1 MSEEQ
6 PETLTYHA
14 MLVAWGQFAQSIG
27 MIREIEAIEL
37 HQKTVDHSPQTKI
50 LEFFVA
56 ILAGLKH
63 LQELS
68 RSAHPID
75 QDQAVAKAWL
85 QAGWVDYSGASR
97 TLSGID
103 QAEADQIAKV
113 MQQITQPILAEEVM
127 QALKRSGWLV
137 YDGDLTDRPVSNT
150 STSYPG
156 VAYGHMGDGLHLGYQ
171 AALVSLHSSTY
182 GRFWLSV
189 VDHPGDTVSATQ
201 VEAMVQAA
209 EQRTGMR
216 PLRQADLLKERI
228 RALEAETRQIG
239 EEIAEHQKALVDSQA
254 QRVEIEAQLA
264 HQQEILAQSEANYQ
278 AKNRPERPY
287 SALAKARQKLAMW
300 QGRLERCQ
308 KKAVQQEKQLQA
320 HQQQE
325 VIAHL
330 WAVRLQQR
338 LQAFEADNQSNSYPI
353 QAVFRI
359 DAGFG
364 TRENVAWLIEMGYEV
379 YTKPYSDWLTPRL
392 KLETHAQTSWIRV
405 GSNAEM
411 VAWKNRAFADFPY
424 PLDVGLERF
433 YTGKTQRF
441 GTLLHFGQDPVTT
454 DLPTWF
460 HHYNARQVI
469 EAGIKEGKKV
479 FAMHHLNVRS
489 APAIFLQEQFAV
501 FAANFVRWAAR
512 WLREQCP
519 QLPDSALNSAQ
530 LGVKEQVLVAA
541 QISVWVIWQEQGYL
555 FRFTDQSFL
564 LADPFLFTTNGQFSW
579 LYRLLKMLFFDDE
592 STLLTDCT
600 NLR

>member
-1 MSEEQ
+1 MSEKQ
-6 PETLTYHA
+6 PDTLTHHA
-14 MLVAWGQFAQSIG
+14 MLVAWGQFAQNIG
-27 MIREIEAIEL
+27 MIRDIETVAL
-37 HQKTVDHSPQTKI
+37 HQKTVEHSPQTKV
-50 LEFFVA
+50 LEFFVV
-56 ILAGLKH
+56 ILAGLPH

-85 QAGWVDYSGASR
+85 QAGWADYSGVSR
-97 TLSGID
+97 TLSGIC

-113 MQQITQPILAEEVM
+113 LQQITQPILAEEVM
-127 QALKRSGWLV
+127 QALKRSGRLV

-171 AALVSLHSSTY
+171 AAMVSLHSPTY

-189 VDHPGDTVSATQ
+189 VEHPGDTVSCTQ
-201 VEAMVQAA
+201 AEAMVQAA

-216 PLRQADLLKERI
+216 PLRRTDLLKERI
-228 RALEAETRQIG
+228 RALEAETQQIQD
-239 EEIAEHQKALVDSQA
+239 EIAVHQKALADSQS
-254 QRVEIEAQLA
+254 QRVEMEVQLA
-264 HQQEILAQSEANYQ
+264 QQQEILTQSEADYQ
-278 AKNRPERPY
+278 AKHRPERPY

-300 QGRLERCQ
+300 QGRLERCE
-308 KKAVQQEKQLQA
+308 KKMVQQEKQLQA
-320 HQQQE
+320 HRQQE
-325 VIAHL
+325 AIAHMRT
-330 WAVRLQQR
+330 VRLQQR
-338 LQAFEADNQSNSYPI
+338 LQAFEADNQGNAFPI
-353 QAVFRI
+353 QAVFRM

-392 KLETHAQTSWIRV
+392 KLETDAQTNWIRV

-411 VAWKNRAFADFPY
+411 IAWKSRTFDDFPY
-424 PLDVGLERF
+424 ALDVGLERF

-441 GTLLHFGQDPVTT
+441 GTLIHFGQDPVTT

-469 EAGIKEGKKV
+469 EAGIKEGKNV
-479 FAMHHLNVRS
+479 FAMHHLKVRS

-519 QLPDSALNSAQ
+519 QLPDSWLSSHQ
-530 LGVKEQVLVAA
+530 PGVKEQVLVAA
-541 QISVWVIWQEQGYL
+541 HTSAWVIWHEQGCL
-555 FRFTDQSFL
+555 LRFTDQSLFAGRSL
-564 LADPFLFTTNGQFSW
+564 SIQNQWAVQLALPFTQNVVF
-579 LYRLLKMLFFDDE
+579 
-592 STLLTDCT
+592 
-600 NLR
+600 

>member
-1 MSEEQ
+1 MSEKQ
-6 PETLTYHA
+6 PETLTHHA
-14 MLVAWGQFAQSIG
+14 MLVAWGQFAQRIG
-27 MIREIEAIEL
+27 MIQEIEGVDL
-37 HQKTVDHSPQTKI
+37 HQKKVEHSPQTKV

-56 ILAGLKH
+56 ILAGLQH

-85 QAGWVDYSGASR
+85 QAGWADYSGVSR
-97 TLSGID
+97 TLSGIG
-103 QAEADQIAKV
+103 QAEADQIAQV
-113 MQQITQPILAEEVM
+113 LQQITQPMLAEEVM
-127 QALKRSGWLV
+127 QALKRNGRLV
-137 YDGDLTDRPVSNT
+137 YDGDLTARPVSNT
-150 STSYPG
+150 STSYPS

-171 AALVSLHSSTY
+171 AAMVSLHSPTY

-201 VEAMVQAA
+201 AETMVHSA
-209 EQRTGMR
+209 EQCTGMR
-216 PLRQADLLKERI
+216 PLRRTGLLSERI
-228 RALEAETRQIG
+228 QTLEAETQQIQD
-239 EEIAEHQKALVDSQA
+239 EIAGCQTALSDSQA
-254 QRVEIEAQLA
+254 RRAEIETQLVQ
-264 HQQEILAQSEANYQ
+264 QQETLTQSEADYQ

-287 SALAKARQKLAMW
+287 SALAKARQKLVMW
-300 QGRLERCQ
+300 QGRLARCE
-308 KKAVQQEKQLQA
+308 KKIVQQEKQLQA
-320 HQQQE
+320 RQQQ
-325 VIAHL
+325 VGIAHL
-330 WAVRLQQR
+330 RTARLQQR
-338 LQAFEADNQSNSYPI
+338 LQAFEADNQSNACPI

-392 KLETHAQTSWIRV
+392 KMETQAQTSWIRV

-411 VAWKNRAFADFPY
+411 IAWKHRSFDDFPY

-441 GTLLHFGQDPVTT
+441 GTLIHFGQDPVTT

-469 EAGIKEGKKV
+469 EAGIKEGKNV
-479 FAMHHLNVRS
+479 FAMHHLKVRS

-501 FAANFVRWAAR
+501 FAANFIRWAAR

-519 QLPDSALNSAQ
+519 QLPESGLNSAH
-530 LGVKEQVLVAA
+530 LGVKEQVLIAA
-541 QISVWVIWQEQGYL
+541 HTSAWVIWQEQGCL
-555 FRFTDQSFL
+555 LRFTDHSLFAGRSLSIQNQWAVQ
-564 LADPFLFTTNGQFSW
+564 LALPFAQNAVF
-579 LYRLLKMLFFDDE
+579 
-592 STLLTDCT
+592 
-600 NLR
+600 

>member
-1 MSEEQ
+1 MSEKQ
-6 PETLTYHA
+6 SDTITHHA

-27 MIREIEAIEL
+27 LIEAIESIAL
-37 HQKTVDHSPQTKI
+37 HQKTVEHRPQTKI

-56 ILAGLKH
+56 ILAGLPH
-63 LQELS
+63 LQDLS

-85 QAGWVDYSGASR
+85 QAGWADYSGVSR
-97 TLSGID
+97 TLSGMR

-113 MQQITQPILAEEVM
+113 LQQITQPILAEEVM
-127 QALKRSGWLV
+127 QALKRDGRLV

-171 AALVSLHSSTY
+171 AAMVSLHSPTY

-189 VDHPGDTVSATQ
+189 VEHPGDTVSCTQ
-201 VEAMVQAA
+201 AEALVQAA
-209 EQRTGMR
+209 EQCTGMR
-216 PLRQADLLKERI
+216 PIRRTDLLNERI
-228 RALEAETRQIG
+228 RALEAETRQMQN
-239 EEIAEHQKALVDSQA
+239 EIAIRQKALANSQA
-254 QRVEIEAQLA
+254 QRAEIESQLVQ
-264 HQQEILAQSEANYQ
+264 QQETLMQSEADYQ

-287 SALAKARQKLAMW
+287 SALAKARQRLVMW
-300 QGRLERCQ
+300 QGRLARCE
-308 KKAVQQEKQLQA
+308 KKVVQQEKQWRA

-325 VIAHL
+325 VIAHMRI
-330 WAVRLQQR
+330 VRLQQR
-338 LQAFEADNQSNSYPI
+338 LKAFEADNQSNLFPI

-392 KLETHAQTSWIRV
+392 KLETHAQTNWIRV

-411 VAWKNRAFADFPY
+411 IAWKHRTFADFPY

-441 GTLLHFGQDPVTT
+441 GTLIHFGQYPVTT

-469 EAGIKEGKKV
+469 EAGIKEGKNV
-479 FAMHHLNVRS
+479 FAMHHLKVRS

-512 WLREQCP
+512 WLREQCLQP
-519 QLPDSALNSAQ
+519 SDSWLNSAHP
-530 LGVKEQVLVAA
+530 GVKEQVLVAA
-541 QISVWVIWQEQGYL
+541 HTSAWVIWQEQGCL
-555 FRFTDQSFL
+555 LRFTDQSLFAGRSLSVQKQWAVQLPLPFAQNL
-564 LADPFLFTTNGQFSW
+564 LLFDG
-579 LYRLLKMLFFDDE
+579 
-592 STLLTDCT
+592 
-600 NLR
+600 

>member
-1 MSEEQ
+1 MSEKQ
-6 PETLTYHA
+6 PDTLTHHA
-14 MLVAWGQFAQSIG
+14 MLVAWGQFAQRIG
-27 MIREIEAIEL
+27 LIDALEALAL
-37 HQKTVDHSPQTKI
+37 HQKTVEHSPQAKI

-56 ILAGLKH
+56 ILAGLQH

-85 QAGWVDYSGASR
+85 QAGWADYSGVSR
-97 TLSGID
+97 TLSGIR
-103 QAEADQIAKV
+103 QAEADQIATV
-113 MQQITQPILAEEVM
+113 LQQITQPILAEEVM
-127 QALKRSGWLV
+127 QALKRSGRLV

-171 AALVSLHSSTY
+171 AAMVSLHSPTY

-189 VDHPGDTVSATQ
+189 VGHPGDTVSCTQ
-201 VEAMVQAA
+201 AEAMVQAA
-209 EQRTGMR
+209 EIRTGMR
-216 PLRQADLLKERI
+216 PLRRTDLLKERI
-228 RALEAETRQIG
+228 RALEAETQQIQD
-239 EEIAEHQKALVDSQA
+239 EIAVRQKALADSQT
-254 QRVEIEAQLA
+254 QCSEIEAQLA
-264 HQQEILAQSEANYQ
+264 HHKETLTQSEADYQ
-278 AKNRPERPY
+278 AKNRLERPY
-287 SALAKARQKLAMW
+287 SALAKTRQKLVMW
-300 QGRLERCQ
+300 QGRLARCQ
-308 KKAVQQEKQLQA
+308 KKVVQQEKQLQA
-320 HQQQE
+320 HQQQA

-330 WAVRLQQR
+330 RIDRLQQR
-338 LQAFEADNQSNSYPI
+338 LQTFEADNQSNSFPI

-411 VAWKNRAFADFPY
+411 IAWKNRTFADFPY

-441 GTLLHFGQDPVTT
+441 GTLIHFGQDPVTI

-469 EAGIKEGKKV
+469 EAGIKEGKNV
-479 FAMHHLNVRS
+479 FAMHHLKVRS

-512 WLREQCP
+512 WLREQCS
-519 QLPDSALNSAQ
+519 QLPNSGLDSAH

-541 QISVWVIWQEQGYL
+541 HTSAWVIWQEQGCL
-555 FRFTDQSFL
+555 LRFTDHSLFAGRSLSIQNQWAIQ
-564 LADPFLFTTNGQFSW
+564 LALPFAQNAVF
-579 LYRLLKMLFFDDE
+579 
-592 STLLTDCT
+592 
-600 NLR
+600 

>member
-1 MSEEQ
+1 MSEKQ
-6 PETLTYHA
+6 PESLTHHA
-14 MLVAWGQFAQSIG
+14 MLVAWGQFAQSLG
-27 MIREIEAIEL
+27 LIRAIKAVAL
-37 HQKTVDHSPQTKI
+37 HQKTVEHSPQTKV

-56 ILAGLKH
+56 ILAGLQH

-85 QAGWVDYSGASR
+85 QAGWADYSGVSR

-103 QAEADQIAKV
+103 QAEADQIAQV
-113 MQQITQPILAEEVM
+113 LQQITQPILAEEVM
-127 QALKRSGWLV
+127 RALKRSGRLV

-156 VAYGHMGDGLHLGYQ
+156 VAYGHMGEGLHLGYQ
-171 AALVSLHSSTY
+171 AAMVSLHSPTY

-189 VDHPGDTVSATQ
+189 VEHPGDTVSATQ

-216 PLRQADLLKERI
+216 PFRRTDLLHERI
-228 RALEAETRQIG
+228 QTLEAETQQIQA
-239 EEIAEHQKALVDSQA
+239 EIAVRQKALADSQV
-254 QRVEIEAQLA
+254 QRAEIEAQLA
-264 HQQEILAQSEANYQ
+264 QQQEILAQSEADYQ

-300 QGRLERCQ
+300 QGRLKRCQ
-308 KKAVQQEKQLQA
+308 KKVVQQEKQLQT
-320 HQQQE
+320 HQQQA
-325 VIAHL
+325 VLAHMRT
-330 WAVRLQQR
+330 VRLQQR
-338 LQAFEADNQSNSYPI
+338 LQAFEADNQSNPFPI

-392 KLETHAQTSWIRV
+392 KLETHAQTNWIRV

-411 VAWKNRAFADFPY
+411 IAWKNRTFADFPY

-441 GTLLHFGQDPVTT
+441 STLLHFGQDPVTT

-469 EAGIKEGKKV
+469 EAGIKEGKNV
-479 FAMHHLNVRS
+479 FAMHHLKVRS

-519 QLPDSALNSAQ
+519 QLPDSWLNSAHP
-530 LGVKEQVLVAA
+530 GVKEQVLIAA
-541 QISVWVIWQEQGYL
+541 HTSAWVIWQEQGCL
-555 FRFTDQSFL
+555 LRFTDQSLFAGRSL
-564 LADPFLFTTNGQFSW
+564 SIQNQWAIQLPLPFAQNAVF
-579 LYRLLKMLFFDDE
+579 
-592 STLLTDCT
+592 
-600 NLR
+600 

>member
-1 MSEEQ
+1 MSEKQ
-6 PETLTYHA
+6 PDTITHHA
-14 MLVAWGQFAQSIG
+14 MLVAWGQFAQNIG
-27 MIREIEAIEL
+27 LIGAIETVVL
-37 HQKTVDHSPQTKI
+37 HQKKVEHSPQTKV

-56 ILAGLKH
+56 ILAGLQH

-85 QAGWVDYSGASR
+85 QTGWADYSGVSR
-97 TLSGID
+97 TLSGIS
-103 QAEADQIAKV
+103 QPEADQIAKV
-113 MQQITQPILAEEVM
+113 LQQITQPILAEEVM
-127 QALKRSGWLV
+127 QALKRGGRLV

-171 AALVSLHSSTY
+171 AAMVSLHSPTY

-189 VDHPGDTVSATQ
+189 VDHPGDMVSCTQ
-201 VEAMVQAA
+201 AEALVQAA
-209 EQRTGMR
+209 ETRTGLR
-216 PLRQADLLKERI
+216 PLRRTDLLNDRI
-228 RALEAETRQIG
+228 RALEAETRQLQD
-239 EEIAEHQKALVDSQA
+239 EIAVRQKALADSQV
-254 QRVEIEAQLA
+254 QRAEIESQLA
-264 HQQEILAQSEANYQ
+264 QQQEILTQSEADYQ

-287 SALAKARQKLAMW
+287 SALAKARQKLVMW
-300 QGRLERCQ
+300 QGRLERCE
-308 KKAVQQEKQLQA
+308 KKAIQQEKQLQA

-325 VIAHL
+325 VIAHMRI
-330 WAVRLQQR
+330 ARLQQR
-338 LQAFEADNQSNSYPI
+338 FQAFETDNQSNVFPI

-392 KLETHAQTSWIRV
+392 KLETHSQTNWIRV

-411 VAWKNRAFADFPY
+411 IAWKHRTFADFPY

-441 GTLLHFGQDPVTT
+441 GTLIHFGQDPVST

-460 HHYNARQVI
+460 HRYNARQVI
-469 EAGIKEGKKV
+469 EAGIKEGKNV
-479 FAMHHLNVRS
+479 FAMHHLKVRS
-489 APAIFLQEQFAV
+489 APAILLQEQFAV

-519 QLPDSALNSAQ
+519 QLPDSWLNSAYP
-530 LGVKEQVLVAA
+530 GVKKQVLVAA
-541 QISVWVIWQEQGYL
+541 HTSAWVIWQEQGCL
-555 FRFTDQSFL
+555 LRFTDQSLFAGRSL
-564 LADPFLFTTNGQFSW
+564 SIQKQWAVQLILPFAQNAVF
-579 LYRLLKMLFFDDE
+579 
-592 STLLTDCT
+592 
-600 NLR
+600 

>member
-1 MSEEQ
+1 MSEKQ
-6 PETLTYHA
+6 SETLTHHA

-27 MIREIEAIEL
+27 MIRAIEAVAL
-37 HQKTVDHSPQTKI
+37 HQKTVEHSPQTKV

-56 ILAGLKH
+56 ILAGLQH

-75 QDQAVAKAWL
+75 QDQAVAKAWV
-85 QAGWVDYSGASR
+85 QAGWADYSGVSR
-97 TLSGID
+97 TLSGIR
-103 QAEADQIAKV
+103 QTEADQIAKV
-113 MQQITQPILAEEVM
+113 LQQITQPILAEEVM
-127 QALKRSGWLV
+127 QALKRSRRLV
-137 YDGDLTDRPVSNT
+137 YDGDLTDRAVSNT

-171 AALVSLHSSTY
+171 AAMVSLHSSTY

-189 VDHPGDTVSATQ
+189 VEHPGDTVSCTQ
-201 VEAMVQAA
+201 AEAMVQAA
-209 EQRTGMR
+209 ETRTGMR
-216 PLRQADLLKERI
+216 PLRRTDLLKERI
-228 RALEAETRQIG
+228 RALEAENRQIQV
-239 EEIAEHQKALVDSQA
+239 EIAARQKALADSQA
-254 QRVEIEAQLA
+254 KRAEIAAQLA
-264 HQQEILAQSEANYQ
+264 QQQEILTQSEADYQ

-287 SALAKARQKLAMW
+287 SALAKVRQKLAMW
-300 QGRLERCQ
+300 QGRLARCE
-308 KKAVQQEKQLQA
+308 KKVIQQEKQLQA
-320 HQQQE
+320 DQQQE
-325 VIAHL
+325 VIAQMRIS
-330 WAVRLQQR
+330 RLQQR
-338 LQAFEADNQSNSYPI
+338 LKAFEADNQSNLFPI

-392 KLETHAQTSWIRV
+392 KLETHSQTNWIWV

-411 VAWKNRAFADFPY
+411 IAWKNRTFADFPY

-441 GTLLHFGQDPVTT
+441 GTLIHFGQDPVTT

-469 EAGIKEGKKV
+469 EAGIKEGKNV
-479 FAMHHLNVRS
+479 FAMHHLKVRA

-519 QLPDSALNSAQ
+519 QLPDSWLNSAHP
-530 LGVKEQVLVAA
+530 GVKEQVLVAA
-541 QISVWVIWQEQGYL
+541 HTSAWVIWQEQGCL
-555 FRFTDQSFL
+555 LRFTDQSLFAGRSL
-564 LADPFLFTTNGQFSW
+564 SIQNHWAVQLPLPFAQYAVF
-579 LYRLLKMLFFDDE
+579 
-592 STLLTDCT
+592 
-600 NLR
+600 